1 MEIYDVIIVGCGPA
15 GATAGHILG
24 KLGLHTLLIDKS
36 IFPRRKLCG
45 GGLTHKT
52 LMLLQRVFNENEIS
66 LKKNEIINYKSYDYD
81 IYFKDQLLVH
91 GISHFPICFV
101 DRYAYDYYLLEK
113 ARCAGVTVLEGEKIK
128 SIDLNNNILS
138 TLTGRNLKAQFIIG
152 ADGAHSIIRSKLP
165 DKYYHKN
172 NWEYNL
178 STALEIVIPRSEIQ
192 QNIDRP
198 VIHFGYIDWGYS
210 WIFPNKDAVIIGIGG
225 LNRKNSKRFAQLF
238 HEYISAVTL
247 FYKIKNI
254 QHIKIHGHPVPSGN
268 YLKKPIYH
276 NVMLVGDAAGFS
288 DPISGEGIY
297 QAQRSAE
304 IAAMSIYKSLKT
316 KASLDK
322 TYINLLQRYVFPDL
336 LHAKILRWFVFTAF
350 NKLDINQIGII
361 MKYGEKRALDIIH
374 GQRTYKFLRRIN
386 GLHEGII

>member
-1 MEIYDVIIVGCGPA
+1 
-15 GATAGHILG
+15 
-24 KLGLHTLLIDKS
+24 
-36 IFPRRKLCG
+36 
-45 GGLTHKT
+45 
-52 LMLLQRVFNENEIS
+52 
-66 LKKNEIINYKSYDYD
+66 
-81 IYFKDQLLVH
+81 
-91 GISHFPICFV
+91 
-101 DRYAYDYYLLEK
+101 LEK
-113 ARCAGVTVLEGEKIK
+113 AKGAGVTVLEGEKIK
-128 SIDLNNNILS
+128 SIDLNNNMIS
-138 TLTGRNLKAQFIIG
+138 TSTGRNLKARFIIG
-152 ADGAHSIIRSKLP
+152 ADGAHSIIRNELP
-165 DKYYHKN
+165 DKCYRKI
-172 NWEYNL
+172 NWKYNL

-210 WIFPNKDAVIIGIGG
+210 WIFPNKDKVIIGIGG
-225 LNRKNSKRFAQLF
+225 LNRKNSKRFALLF

-254 QHIKIHGHPVPSGN
+254 QQIKTHGHPVPSGN
-268 YLKKPIYH
+268 YLKRPIYH

-304 IAAMSIYKSLKT
+304 IAAISIYKSLKT

-336 LHAKILRWFVFTAF
+336 LHAKILRWLVFTAF
-350 NKLDINQIGII
+350 NKLDINQIRTI
-361 MKYGEKRALDIIH
+361 MKYGEKRAIDIIH
-374 GQRTYKFLRRIN
+374 GQRTYKFLRRIP